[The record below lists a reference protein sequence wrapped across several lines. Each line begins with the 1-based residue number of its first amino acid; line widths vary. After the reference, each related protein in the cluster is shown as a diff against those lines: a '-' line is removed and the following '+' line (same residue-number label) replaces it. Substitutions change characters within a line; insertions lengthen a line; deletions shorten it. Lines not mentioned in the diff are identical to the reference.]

1 MELKDILE
9 KVDEQFVFY
18 LNSEWC
24 SKNSREFEKAEKEC
38 QDVLEA
44 IKALKADRDY
54 YFNKLTD
61 VKDLVIQDMENPLA
75 QQIVEVL
82 DE

>member
-24 SKNSREFEKAEKEC
+24 SKNNREFEKAEKEC

-54 YFNKLTD
+54 YFNKLID